1 MPQPKHIVK
10 IPLPEIE
17 NLDDA
22 TQKYLAICEEKLG
35 MIPNVL
41 RAYTGNVEKFHN
53 FTTLYNTLMLDE
65 KDCNLTKLE
74 REMIAVVVSSANRC
88 YYCLVAHGQAVRELS
103 NDPQLGEM
111 MVMNYRVA
119 ELDDRTQKML
129 DFVWKLTEL
138 PHKISDDDR
147 QNLRGVGFSEQDI
160 FDICETA
167 AFFNYTNRMAHGLDM
182 MPNAEYHG
190 KNR

>member
-1 MPQPKHIVK
+1 
-10 IPLPEIE
+10 
-17 NLDDA
+17 
-22 TQKYLAICEEKLG
+22 
-35 MIPNVL
+35 
-41 RAYTGNVEKFHN
+41 
-53 FTTLYNTLMLDE
+53 
-65 KDCNLTKLE
+65 
-74 REMIAVVVSSANRC
+74 
-88 YYCLVAHGQAVRELS
+88 
-103 NDPQLGEM
+103 
-111 MVMNYRVA
+111 
-119 ELDDRTQKML
+119 ML